1 MLDVE
6 LPPDQPTGTLGT
18 EPRLS
23 PEPGPKPG
31 PEPGP
36 ELGPSLEP
44 IAEESAISSPPSA
57 PEHVGRTTASSSQ
70 KKRLATA
77 ESPAEQADKNV
88 GKKARLA
95 VGPQV
100 KNVFPITPAFSQ
112 SPQKADQRMARV
124 KTNKPKSRQE
134 KGKRA
139 TAVAH
144 RTVVPQPSEVSFI

>member
-1 MLDVE
+1 MLDAE
-6 LPPDQPTGTLGT
+6 LPPDQHIGTLGI
-18 EPRLS
+18 EPS
-23 PEPGPKPG
+23 PDLG

-36 ELGPSLEP
+36 EPGPSLEP
-44 IAEESAISSPPSA
+44 IAEESAISSPPSGL
-57 PEHVGRTTASSSQ
+57 EHVGRTTASSSQ

-77 ESPAEQADKNV
+77 ESLTEQADKNV

-100 KNVFPITPAFSQ
+100 KNVSPITPAFSQ

-124 KTNKPKSRQE
+124 KTNKPKSKHE

-139 TAVAH
+139 TTVAH
-144 RTVVPQPSEVSFI
+144 RTVIPQPSEVSFI